1 MAVGRS
7 NKIVAIV
14 QARMQSTRL
23 PGKVLMSMPFG
34 SKFSVLLQ
42 IVNQIKK
49 LAFNLDIV
57 IATTRLSADDQ
68 IEFFCKE
75 NLIQFYRGDEDDV
88 HSRFIQILKNSNYNT
103 AIRLTGDN
111 PIIDLECLNSLLITH
126 MQSNSDYSC
135 TSGLPTGMNF
145 EVFSVSA
152 FLRTGVSRLSDEEKE
167 HVTLIFKS
175 DPSFTR
181 NEIKIFS
188 GLANRNLRTTIDHPS
203 DYLMISTIFELS
215 KKHSI
220 EPSLEL
226 IKFILNKYPWLFEVN
241 ESNTQKM
248 QFRTTEEEIVY
259 AAQLLKSLDLKASAK
274 KLLNNE

>member
-57 IATTRLSADDQ
+57 IATTKLSADDQ

-188 GLANRNLRTTIDHPS
+188 GLENRNLRTTIDHPS

>member
-274 KLLNNE
+274 KL